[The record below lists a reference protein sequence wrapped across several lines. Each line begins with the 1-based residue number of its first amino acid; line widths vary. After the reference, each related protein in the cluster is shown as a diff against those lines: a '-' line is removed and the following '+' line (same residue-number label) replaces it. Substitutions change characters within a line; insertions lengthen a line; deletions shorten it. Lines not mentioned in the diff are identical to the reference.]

1 VGGLIFIDYDR
12 ANIGSSDAAPTP
24 RTAAGVV
31 SDLHQLLETA
41 DVPGPYVLVGYGN
54 GGFFVQLY
62 GRRYSDEVEGV
73 VVMNPVAPAHP
84 WLERAL
90 PLFDEQVRAEER
102 AYYRGNNDEHIDWLA
117 SSKQLENAPQPPSV
131 PFEMLI
137 STERECLSMPEGRQ
151 PCLESHE
158 VYEQV
163 TREVTQQW
171 PESSYR

>member
-1 VGGLIFIDYDR
+1 VGGLIFIDDDR

-73 VVMNPVAPAHP
+73 VVMNPGAPT
-84 WLERAL
+84 
-90 PLFDEQVRAEER
+90 
-102 AYYRGNNDEHIDWLA
+102 RGWSGHFHCSMNKCTRRNEPITGGTTTSTSTGWPVA
-117 SSKQLENAPQPPSV
+117 SSWRTRPSHR
-131 PFEMLI
+131 PCPSRCSFPRR
-137 STERECLSMPEGRQ
+137 SECLSMPEGRQ

-158 VYEQV
+158 VYKQV

>member
-1 VGGLIFIDYDR
+1 VGGLIFIDHDR

-73 VVMNPVAPAHP
+73 VVMNPVAPAYP

-90 PLFDEQVRAEER
+90 PLFDEQVRGGTSLLPGE
-102 AYYRGNNDEHIDWLA
+102 
-117 SSKQLENAPQPPSV
+117 
-131 PFEMLI
+131 
-137 STERECLSMPEGRQ
+137 
-151 PCLESHE
+151 
-158 VYEQV
+158 
-163 TREVTQQW
+163 
-171 PESSYR
+171 